1 MKTDKNSFNEISRL
15 LEMYMVEVEASA
27 LKPLAAN
34 MYRTHTK
41 NFVRWIEGEFTP
53 GGKLKKQISN

>member
-1 MKTDKNSFNEISRL
+1 MKTDEISFNEINRL
-15 LEMYMVEVEASA
+15 LEMYTAEVESSA
-27 LKPLAAN
+27 LKPLAAT

-53 GGKLKKQISN
+53 GGKLKKQISS